1 MHGCCCVSA
10 LADQVSQ
17 CWDKL
22 FYTFWFN
29 YFHGRLTHTI
39 TVEEE
44 EKKYQ
49 ELGMDLVSPG

>member
-1 MHGCCCVSA
+1 MGAVA
-10 LADQVSQ
+10 FQPWADQVLQ